1 LCKLKPLKET
11 FSFRTVLA
19 PIAGFIVCA
28 IAVLAGVGGGAIL
41 VPCYVAA
48 LQIPMADAV
57 GLSQATICGQSIL
70 NIVLQMQRHHPHFSP
85 PKATRPVINWEY
97 VNFLL
102 PFAMCG
108 TLLGSMGNKISP
120 DWLRIVLLFALF
132 TYVLYRLIQRI
143 LRQKAEDESKKLL
156 SAPNEESE
164 GSHSEEYHGTNYQ
177 ALNNVL
183 SDVSDVEDKPQYP
196 ILWISAAVFT
206 VALSFGVSYA
216 KHAVTC
222 LGTLYIV
229 IVAGSVVYNCA
240 ITYGVR
246 EYLRRI
252 RIRVL
257 NEELPESMIPFKWN
271 RLTTIVFPALSIF
284 AGSAAA
290 MLGIGGG
297 LVFGFLLL
305 EAGLVPEQGSATAG
319 VATFFV
325 AVQSATDFIFQDELR
340 YDYGL
345 MMFGAG
351 LLSGGFGQFVLMKEI
366 KKRGLTYLIVGALA
380 LIMGGSM
387 LAVTIFGVINTISIE
402 ENNGS
407 LGFGSLCG

>member
-1 LCKLKPLKET
+1 
-11 FSFRTVLA
+11 
-19 PIAGFIVCA
+19 
-28 IAVLAGVGGGAIL
+28 
-41 VPCYVAA
+41 
-48 LQIPMADAV
+48 MADAV